1 VGRLAERDGG
11 GALGTE
17 NKTSGVFL
25 VAAAK
30 KTPDGES
37 SERHPPADYD
47 LGVTERERVRVAID
61 GRALSRPVGGVRRYV
76 TELWRAMGHVDPGL
90 TGVALGGDAVS
101 ARAAG
106 LSHHPVGSILPTNLG
121 WSALALPRAARRL
134 RADVFHAP
142 AYTAPLWGARPLV
155 LTIHDVSYARHPE
168 WYPHSSGAIRQAFY
182 RRSAQRADRIITD
195 SAFSRDEIVAA
206 YGIDP
211 AKIAVI
217 PLGVSAD
224 FRPGPPSRREPV
236 ILHVGDLHTRR
247 NLRLLL
253 EVAAELSP
261 SIPGLTL
268 VLVGT
273 DRGEAASL
281 TSLAKTLGASDVL
294 QLAGT
299 VRERDLCAWY
309 QRAAVLAYPSRYE
322 GFGLPLVEAMA
333 CGTPVVASRGSS
345 LTEVVGDVGVLVDP
359 DDREAWARALRDVLE
374 QPDHAADLSRRGV
387 ARAAGFTWAATAAL
401 TAKVY
406 RGLAVSRPTK

>member
-1 VGRLAERDGG
+1 M
-11 GALGTE
+11 ALH
-17 NKTSGVFL
+17 
-25 VAAAK
+25 
-30 KTPDGES
+30 GES
-37 SERHPPADYD
+37 SDRKPPADYD
-47 LGVTERERVRVAID
+47 LWVTERERVRIAID
-61 GRALSRPVGGVRRYV
+61 GRALSGPAAGVRRYV
-76 TELWRAMGHVDPGL
+76 TELWRAMGRVEPEV

-106 LSHHPVGSILPTNLG
+106 LSHQRVGSLLPTNLG
-121 WSALALPRAARRL
+121 WSALALPRAVRKL
-134 RADVFHAP
+134 RPDVFHAP

-168 WYPHSSGAIRQAFY
+168 WYPHSSGALRQAFY

-195 SAFSRDEIVAA
+195 STFSRDEIVAA
-206 YGIDP
+206 YGVDP

-224 FRPGPPSRREPV
+224 FRPGPPSRREPI

-253 EVAAELSP
+253 EVVAGLSL

-281 TSLAKTLGASDVL
+281 TALAKTLDASDVL
-294 QLAGT
+294 HVAGT
-299 VRERDLCAWY
+299 VRERDLCVWY

-322 GFGLPLVEAMA
+322 GFGLPLLEAMA

-345 LTEVVGDVGVLVDP
+345 LTEVVGDAGVLVEP
-359 DDREAWARALRDVLE
+359 DDREGWARALREVLE
-374 QPDHAADLSRRGV
+374 QPDHAADLSRRGL

-401 TAKVY
+401 TADVY
-406 RGLAVSRPTK
+406 RSLRTK